1 MVMRCKALLTNYIT
15 LGFDSHF
22 NEYKNLTKFIEL
34 YCYIPSANYC
44 SLVCHK
50 MLENLLLSSVKNTTF
65 TINPL
70 QTNVTFFMLAITKMW
85 ITKQ

>member
-1 MVMRCKALLTNYIT
+1 
-15 LGFDSHF
+15 
-22 NEYKNLTKFIEL
+22 
-34 YCYIPSANYC
+34 
-44 SLVCHK
+44 
-50 MLENLLLSSVKNTTF
+50 MLENLLLSSVKNTTTF

>member
-1 MVMRCKALLTNYIT
+1 
-15 LGFDSHF
+15 
-22 NEYKNLTKFIEL
+22 
-34 YCYIPSANYC
+34 
-44 SLVCHK
+44 

-85 ITKQ
+85 ITKR